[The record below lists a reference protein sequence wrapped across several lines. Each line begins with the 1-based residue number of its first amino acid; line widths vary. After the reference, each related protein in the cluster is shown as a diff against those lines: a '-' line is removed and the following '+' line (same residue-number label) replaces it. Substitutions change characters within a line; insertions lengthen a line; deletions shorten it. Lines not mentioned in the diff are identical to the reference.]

1 MECKMKED
9 KLSQRGI
16 FETPLQ
22 SLSSGTVRCFCIYAN
37 CSKYFSLKP
46 ASEKRNS
53 FLVPFCAV

>member
-22 SLSSGTVRCFCIYAN
+22 SLSLEKIDCFCFSIE
-37 CSKYFSLKP
+37 SSYFYKT
-46 ASEKRNS
+46 
-53 FLVPFCAV
+53 